1 MEQQTIAQLE
11 QNVAELLAKAE
22 EMKQLIEKA
31 KKEETWP
38 NWGNEY
44 WYASSNGSVY
54 AGYWEG
60 SYDDNNRF
68 KFGNVHRSN
77 VEGKDYVQKRLVQA
91 ELGHLAAKAWKDSGA
106 NNTWDNCV
114 ENCEQKYHIYYL
126 HSGDSFVVDANTI
139 VQYIGQVFFPTE
151 ASAYDAIK
159 TIGEERL
166 KVLLK

>member
-1 MEQQTIAQLE
+1 MEQQTIKQME

-38 NWGNEY
+38 NYHDAY
-44 WYASSNGSVY
+44 WYASGNGHVY
-54 AGYWEG
+54 HDWWENTI
-60 SYDDNNRF
+60 DDLNRQ
-68 KFGNVHRSN
+68 KFGNIHRSRA
-77 VEGKDYVQKRLVQA
+77 EAEDYVQKRLVQT
-91 ELGHLAAKAWKDSGA
+91 ELERLAAKAWKDNGA
-106 NNTWDNCV
+106 DSSWDNC
-114 ENCEQKYHIYYL
+114 NHKYHIYYS
-126 HSGDSFVVDANTI
+126 HSGDDFLVGANTT

-151 ASAYDAIK
+151 TSAYDAIK